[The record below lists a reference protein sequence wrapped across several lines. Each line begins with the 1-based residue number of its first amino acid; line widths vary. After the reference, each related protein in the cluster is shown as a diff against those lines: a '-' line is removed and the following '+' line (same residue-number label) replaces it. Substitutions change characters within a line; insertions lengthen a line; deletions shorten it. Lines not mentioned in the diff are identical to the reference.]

1 MTVDLNAYRTLFD
14 LKGTTAL
21 VAGGAGGIGSAVSTG
36 LAALGCRVFLT
47 ARHEQKAN
55 ETAQAI
61 RDGGGEAIGLGLDV
75 ERLEDLRQFSERLHQ
90 EVPKIDVLVNCV
102 GTHIEAPA
110 EEYSE
115 EDWDHILSINLKTA
129 FFLSQEISQTSDWS
143 GRGRSIFISRRC
155 EERSAYRVDISVT
168 VSAGAGMNMMIKQ
181 LATEWAKYGITVNG
195 IAPTFTK
202 TSLVARYLEDPSFY
216 KPLVARIPLGRVCEP
231 NDIAGLAMYLASHAS
246 DFITGQIIYVD
257 GGLTATQ

>member
-1 MTVDLNAYRTLFD
+1 MAIDLNAYRAMFD
-14 LKGTTAL
+14 LKGTNAL
-21 VAGGAGGIGSAVSTG
+21 VAGGAGGIGSAVSAG

-47 ARHEQKAN
+47 ARHEQKA
-55 ETAQAI
+55 EEVAQAI
-61 RDGGGEAIGLGLDV
+61 REEGGEAIGLSLDV
-75 ERLEDLRQFSERLHQ
+75 KSMENLERFSEDLHKK
-90 EVPKIDVLVNCV
+90 VPKIDVFINCV

-115 EDWDHILSINLKTA
+115 KDWDHILSVNLKTA
-129 FFLSQEISQTSDWS
+129 FFLSQEIAKHQIGAGGGKHIHVTSV
-143 GRGRSIFISRRC
+143 RGQLGISRG
-155 EERSAYRVDISVT
+155 YISYC
-168 VSAGAGMNMMIKQ
+168 VSRGGMNMMIKQ

-202 TSLVARYLEDPSFY
+202 TSLVAQYLEDPAFY

-231 NDIAGLAMYLASHAS
+231 SDIAGLAMYLASHAS
-246 DFITGQIIYVD
+246 DFITGQIMYVD

>member
-1 MTVDLNAYRTLFD
+1 MAIDLNAYRALFD
-14 LKGTTAL
+14 LKGSTAL
-21 VAGGAGGIGSAVSTG
+21 VAGGAGGIGSAISAG
-36 LAALGCRVFLT
+36 LAALGCNVFLT
-47 ARHEQKAN
+47 ARHEEKA
-55 ETAQAI
+55 EEVARAI
-61 RDGGGEAIGLGLDV
+61 REAGGNAKGLSLDI
-75 ERLEDLRQFSERLHQ
+75 ESMEDIQRFSADLHKTTAK
-90 EVPKIDVLVNCV
+90 VDVFINCV

-115 EDWDHILSINLKTA
+115 KDWDHILSVNLKAA
-129 FFLSQEISQTSDWS
+129 FFLSQEIAKHQIRAGGGKHIHITSV
-143 GRGRSIFISRRC
+143 RGNLGIARGYISYC
-155 EERSAYRVDISVT
+155 
-168 VSAGAGMNMMIKQ
+168 VSRGGMNMMIKQ

-202 TSLVARYLEDPSFY
+202 TSLVAQYLEDPGFY

>member
-1 MTVDLNAYRTLFD
+1 MAIDLNAYQAMFD

-21 VAGGAGGIGSAVSTG
+21 VAGGAGGIGSAVSAG

-47 ARHEQKAN
+47 ARHEQKA
-55 ETAQAI
+55 EEVAQTI
-61 RDGGGEAIGLGLDV
+61 REGGGEAVGLSFDV
-75 ERLEDLRQFSERLHQ
+75 ESLEDLRQFSENLHRK
-90 EVPKIDVLVNCV
+90 VSKIDVLVNCV

-115 EDWDHILSINLKTA
+115 EAWDHILSVNLKTA
-129 FFLSQEISQTSDWS
+129 FFLSQEIAKHQIGSGGGKHIHITSV
-143 GRGRSIFISRRC
+143 RGELGISRG
-155 EERSAYRVDISVT
+155 YISYCA
-168 VSAGAGMNMMIKQ
+168 SRGGMNMMIKQ

-195 IAPTFTK
+195 IAPTFTR
-202 TSLVARYLEDPSFY
+202 TSLVARYLDDPAFY

-231 NDIAGLAMYLASHAS
+231 CDIAGLAMYLASHAS
-246 DFITGQIIYVD
+246 DFITGQIICVD